1 MDDKVALTLIL
12 MFEILPSGSCH
23 ILWREKKINIL
34 TSIVPSL
41 PANTIVVEIKGAD
54 TFLLANKV
62 AKIEFIG
69 V

>member
-1 MDDKVALTLIL
+1 

-23 ILWREKKINIL
+23 ILWRERKINIL
-34 TSIVPSL
+34 TSIVLSV
-41 PANTIVVEIKGAD
+41 PANTIVEIKGAD
-54 TFLLANKV
+54 TFLIAKKV

>member
-1 MDDKVALTLIL
+1 MLYCGGK
-12 MFEILPSGSCH
+12 E
-23 ILWREKKINIL
+23 RKINIL

-54 TFLLANKV
+54 TFLLAKKV